1 MAKTTKNLTI
11 DRGNTQNVTLSVSDP
26 ESIPAIQPSDI
37 IYFTAKK
44 TYDNDATDS
53 AAVIAKT
60 MNASEVLD
68 PTTGVITFKLT
79 ASDLNIIP
87 DKYVYDIVLR
97 QADYDRVTLL
107 KGKLTINPAATL
119 RGF

>member
-1 MAKTTKNLTI
+1 MAKNLKI
-11 DRGNTQNVTLSVSDP
+11 IRGNTQTVSLAVKGADAL
-26 ESIPAIQPSDI
+26 PAVSETDT
-37 IYFTAKK
+37 IYFTAKPK
-44 TYDNDATDS
+44 YDDDSTDS

-68 PTTGVITFKLT
+68 TTTGVVTFKLT
-79 ASDLNIIP
+79 ASDLNIP
-87 DKYVYDIVLR
+87 SGKYVYDIVLR

-107 KGKLTINPAATL
+107 EGKLTIKPAATL

>member
-1 MAKTTKNLTI
+1 MAKNLTI
-11 DRGNTQNVTLSVSDP
+11 IRGNTQTVRLTVLDAESASAVSATDT
-26 ESIPAIQPSDI
+26 
-37 IYFTAKK
+37 IYFTAKPK
-44 TYDNDATDS
+44 YDEDETDS

-68 PTTGVITFKLT
+68 TTTGIATFKLT
-79 ASDLNIIP
+79 ASETNITP
-87 DKYVYDIVLR
+87 GKYVYDIVLR

-107 KGKLTINPAATL
+107 EGKLTIKPATTL